1 MLMTARKDEY
11 LAYIVAKAERD
22 GPFHA
27 EIVPSEVPQWYAL
40 QTAPGHEHV
49 AAAHLAGRRFGVF
62 VPAYQEPRQGDCR
75 ANKTEPI
82 RRILFPRHI
91 FVFVWD
97 VLKHWRRIH
106 ACPGVVRV
114 LTIDERPVVVP
125 DAAINQMHM
134 IELKGLAIFE
144 KPKRRR
150 GRRHWVTQ
158 EDNSVVTISSYSAL
172 DGVERLDDAGRVG
185 ILHKALGLI

>member
-11 LAYIVAKAERD
+11 LTYIAAKAERD

-27 EIVPSEVPQWYAL
+27 EIVPTETPQWYAL

-62 VPAYQEPRQGDCR
+62 VPAYQEPRQGDCG
-75 ANKTEPI
+75 ANQTGPV

-91 FVFVWD
+91 FLFVWD
-97 VLKHWRRIH
+97 VLRHWRRIH

-134 IELKGLAIFE
+134 IELKGMSVFD

-150 GRRHWVTQ
+150 GKRYYRVDGD
-158 EDNSVVTISSYSAL
+158 ESVVTISSYSAL
-172 DGVERLDDAGRVG
+172 DGVEKLDDAARVG
-185 ILHKALGLI
+185 MLHKALGLI